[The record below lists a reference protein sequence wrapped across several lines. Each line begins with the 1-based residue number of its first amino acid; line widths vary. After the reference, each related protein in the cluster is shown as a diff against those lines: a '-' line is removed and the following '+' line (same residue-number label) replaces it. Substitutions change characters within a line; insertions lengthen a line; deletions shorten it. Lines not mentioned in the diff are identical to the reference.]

1 MNWKARLA
9 LAVLAVST
17 NLPGAFAQSNGA
29 SDAAQASSSPA
40 AAQSQSRKAMRAAD
54 RKLAKAVRYAVEH
67 RKGLDATRIAIVAR
81 NGNVTLT
88 GSVPDASQVD
98 VAAQQARS
106 VAGVSGVV
114 NRLAVGEIAP

>member
-9 LAVLAVST
+9 LVVLAVST
-17 NLPGAFAQSNGA
+17 NLPGAFAQSSGA
-29 SDAAQASSSPA
+29 SSAEQASSSPA
-40 AAQSQSRKAMRAAD
+40 VAQTQSRKAMRAAD
-54 RKLAKAVRYAVEH
+54 RKLAKAVRYAIEH
-67 RKGLDATRIAIVAR
+67 QKGLDATRIAIVAR

-98 VAAQQARS
+98 VAAQQAKS
-106 VAGVSGVV
+106 VAGVSAVV